1 MSNDNYSQ
9 MLDDSSFSSD
19 FDFQHTQGIVNSSA
33 RQVSLTLDDISEF
46 SLNPR
51 RTDNPKYEEI
61 LESIRTIGLENP
73 LVVTKRP
80 GEAGYTLFNGGSTR
94 LRALKALWAETQE
107 LKYYHQDCKF
117 VPYSS
122 DSELLIRHMIENEVR
137 GEMTL
142 LDKALAALKIKQLA
156 EQERGQSVSS
166 RALADL
172 LAEKGWKVSF
182 VTTNIYLF
190 AAEHLAERI
199 PKALSAGMGRAKI
212 EEIRKLYHAIKKYVD
227 ERLVTLG
234 NVNAADIQNHFLDAM
249 IAFDD
254 ADPINIAQE
263 ALREACEMIAVLTAI
278 DAPRVHFEIMHI
290 YKNGEVYSEQ
300 NRSHEFNDLG
310 QRIAAAKDVS
320 SVNASSE
327 STPPIV
333 EGDTLSPDIGP
344 SQPEDTSE
352 QQSADSEWTENKADN
367 LAPTPTEKTAQRVD
381 ETPLSKAQE
390 LLQGQITFL
399 RMRYSIAQRFVEE
412 TPESPY
418 FLPTTSLAEMLAEL
432 EQNQH
437 RYLVDEVSEAD
448 LVDVAVYVELAN
460 LFTAWYRVNYM
471 ASTDD
476 ETRRLYLADC
486 LHQIEKINDKLKDL
500 RYLVHGYRC
509 GFWFSQEPVLEVL
522 QQFDKLYQHLRSVA
536 VLTAD
541 KDSS

>member
-9 MLDDSSFSSD
+9 MLEDTSFASD
-19 FDFQHTQGIVNSSA
+19 FDFPHTQGIVNSSA

-94 LRALKALWAETQE
+94 LRALKALWAETKE

-156 EQERGQSVSS
+156 EQERGQTVSS
-166 RALADL
+166 RTLADL

-199 PKALSAGMGRAKI
+199 PKALTSGMGRAKI

-227 ERLVTLG
+227 ERLVSLG
-234 NVNAADIQNHFLDAM
+234 NLNATDIQNHFLDAM

-254 ADPINIAQE
+254 AEPLNIAQE
-263 ALREACEMIAVLTAI
+263 ALRETCEMIAVLTQI

-290 YKNGEVYSEQ
+290 YKNGELYSEQ
-300 NRSHEFNDLG
+300 NRSHDFNELG
-310 QRIAAAKDVS
+310 QRIAAKDDSSLDVS
-320 SVNASSE
+320 PE
-327 STPPIV
+327 STPSIT
-333 EGDTLSPDIGP
+333 EREAATSHSGT
-344 SQPEDTSE
+344 SQPAVASE
-352 QQSADSEWTENKADN
+352 SQHAEPGLAADKAPDPTHALPERRAQQEN
-367 LAPTPTEKTAQRVD
+367 
-381 ETPLSKAQE
+381 ETPLSKAQQ
-390 LLQGQITFL
+390 LLQAQITFL
-399 RMRYSIAQRFVEE
+399 RMRYAIAQRYIEE
-412 TPESPY
+412 TSESPY
-418 FLPTTSLAEMLAEL
+418 FLPTTSIGEMLAEL

-437 RYLVDEVSEAD
+437 RYLVDQVSEAY
-448 LVDVAVYVELAN
+448 LVDVAVYVELAS
-460 LFTAWYRVNYM
+460 LFTAWYRVNFM
-471 ASTDD
+471 ASAGDD
-476 ETRRLYLADC
+476 TRQLYLADC
-486 LHQIEKINDKLKDL
+486 LRQIGQINDKLQDL

-509 GFWFSQEPVLEVL
+509 GFWFSEEPVLEVL
-522 QQFDKLYQHLRSVA
+522 QEFDRLYQYLRSVA
-536 VLTAD
+536 ELTAD

>member
-19 FDFQHTQGIVNSSA
+19 FDFPHTQGIVNSSA

-80 GEAGYTLFNGGSTR
+80 GEVGYTLFNGGSTR

-156 EQERGQSVSS
+156 EQEKGQSVSS

-172 LAEKGWKVSF
+172 LAEKGWKVSY
-182 VTTNIYLF
+182 VTVTILLF
-190 AAEHLAERI
+190 AAEQLAERI

-227 ERLVTLG
+227 ERLVSLG
-234 NVNAADIQNHFLDAM
+234 NLNAADIQNHFLDAM

-254 ADPINIAQE
+254 AEPLNIAQE
-263 ALREACEMIAVLTAI
+263 ALRETCERIAVLTKI
-278 DAPRVHFEIMHI
+278 DAPRVHFEIMYI

-327 STPPIV
+327 SASPIAEGETATPH
-333 EGDTLSPDIGP
+333 SS
-344 SQPEDTSE
+344 SQAGTEDQYAEPGRAVDKAPNPAPALTE
-352 QQSADSEWTENKADN
+352 RPLQQEN
-367 LAPTPTEKTAQRVD
+367 

-418 FLPTTSLAEMLAEL
+418 FLPTTSLGEMLAEL

-448 LVDVAVYVELAN
+448 LVDVAVYVELTN
-460 LFTAWYRVNYM
+460 LFTAWYRVNFM

-486 LHQIEKINDKLKDL
+486 FHQIEKINDKLKDL

-522 QQFDKLYQHLRSVA
+522 QQFDKLYQYLRSVA